1 MNYIERL
8 NKEELEELK
17 KELETNPHNV
27 TERIKKRLQYIT
39 SQQERMNPEDYSIT
53 RLAFYRKEFEEEIEE
68 RLAEYR
74 VEDLSFLYDDIEYSL
89 YSDVLRYENIS
100 MFKEEIPFTI
110 LDRFLEKNHRT
121 ENAQDVYNTL
131 NYIKNYFYYRK
142 GQGISLEKQEIM
154 TEWQEKQEILGPNL
168 KELAGYLYSIK
179 DQTPLRISVAN
190 NSLSRMKKKK
200 EGIELTP
207 IQSDFIATVAFGSDI
222 KKLRKGNY
230 EDSKRL
236 IYLAK

>member
-1 MNYIERL
+1 MNYLERL
-8 NKEELEELK
+8 SKEELIELQKELK
-17 KELETNPHNV
+17 KNPHDV
-27 TERIKKRLQYIT
+27 TERIRKRLQYIT
-39 SQQERMNPEDYSIT
+39 KQQERMNPEDYSIT

-89 YSDVLRYENIS
+89 YSDILRYEKIS
-100 MFKEEIPFTI
+100 MFKEEIPVII
-110 LDRFLEKNHRT
+110 LDRFLEKNNRT
-121 ENAQDVYNTL
+121 ENAQDIYNTL

-142 GQGISLEKQEIM
+142 GQGVSLEKQEIM
-154 TEWQEKQEILGPNL
+154 EEWQEKQEILRPNL

-190 NSLSRMKKKK
+190 NALNRMRKKK
-200 EGIELTP
+200 EGREITP
-207 IQSDFIATVAFGSDI
+207 IQSKFIATVAFGSDLGKI
-222 KKLRKGNY
+222 KQRNY

-236 IYLAK
+236 IYLPK

>member
-8 NKEELEELK
+8 NKKELEELK

-110 LDRFLEKNHRT
+110 LDRFLEKYHRT
-121 ENAQDVYNTL
+121 ENAIDLYNTL
-131 NYIKNYFYYRK
+131 N
-142 GQGISLEKQEIM
+142 
-154 TEWQEKQEILGPNL
+154 
-168 KELAGYLYSIK
+168 
-179 DQTPLRISVAN
+179 
-190 NSLSRMKKKK
+190 
-200 EGIELTP
+200 
-207 IQSDFIATVAFGSDI
+207 
-222 KKLRKGNY
+222 
-230 EDSKRL
+230 
-236 IYLAK
+236 

>member
-1 MNYIERL
+1 
-8 NKEELEELK
+8 
-17 KELETNPHNV
+17 
-27 TERIKKRLQYIT
+27 
-39 SQQERMNPEDYSIT
+39 
-53 RLAFYRKEFEEEIEE
+53 
-68 RLAEYR
+68 
-74 VEDLSFLYDDIEYSL
+74 
-89 YSDVLRYENIS
+89 
-100 MFKEEIPFTI
+100 
-110 LDRFLEKNHRT
+110 
-121 ENAQDVYNTL
+121 
-131 NYIKNYFYYRK
+131 
-142 GQGISLEKQEIM
+142 M

-200 EGIELTP
+200 EGRELTP

-236 IYLAK
+236 IYLPK